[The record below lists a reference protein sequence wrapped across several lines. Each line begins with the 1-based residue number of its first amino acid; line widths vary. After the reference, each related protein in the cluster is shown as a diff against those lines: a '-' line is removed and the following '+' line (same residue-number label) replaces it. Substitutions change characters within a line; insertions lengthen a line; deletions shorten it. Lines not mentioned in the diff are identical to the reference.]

1 MIKTSYIPIIISLDE
16 LTELGRAGD
25 LDDDIHRRQ
34 VEDSIERQEAQEAV
48 NNFLYS
54 IPLKDREII
63 KRVYWDGISQAK
75 IARELGVSRAA
86 INKMK
91 RKVLH
96 QGKREL
102 SHFKYIH

>member
-54 IPLKDREII
+54 IPLKDRENSSLLVLGLPGLTKTPL
-63 KRVYWDGISQAK
+63 KRLASTIHDSLMISSG
-75 IARELGVSRAA
+75 RL
-86 INKMK
+86 
-91 RKVLH
+91 
-96 QGKREL
+96 
-102 SHFKYIH
+102 